1 MELPSLKQ
9 IAIVGAGGLGKE
21 TTVLINQINAV
32 APHWNIIGFFDDGVP
47 AGSVVAG
54 VKVLGGVSA
63 LNNYTHEL
71 AVVVAVGDP
80 GTKKKLVSTISN
92 PKIFYPSLIH
102 PVATIGENIKAGAGC
117 IITAGCRLTIDIS
130 LNDFVLLNLNTTIGH
145 DVTIGSFSSIMPG
158 VHLSGYVTL
167 GESVLIGTGASV
179 LQHVTIHDN
188 AIVGAGA
195 VVNRSVEP
203 GRTVAGVPARPI
215 KRND

>member
-1 MELPSLKQ
+1 MEQLTLKP
-9 IAIVGAGGLGKE
+9 IAIIGAGGLGKE
-21 TTVLINQINAV
+21 TAVLINQINAV
-32 APHWNIIGFFDDGVP
+32 APQWNTIGFFDDGLSV
-47 AGSVVAG
+47 GSVVAG
-54 VKVLGGVSA
+54 LKVLGGVSE
-63 LNNYTHEL
+63 LNSYTNEL

-80 GTKKKLVSTISN
+80 VTKKKLVSIITN

-117 IITAGCRLTIDIS
+117 IITAGCRLTIDIT

-158 VHLSGYVTL
+158 VHLSGYVTI

-179 LQHVTIHDN
+179 LQHVTIQDG
-188 AIVGAGA
+188 AVVGAGA
-195 VVNRSVEP
+195 VVNRSVET